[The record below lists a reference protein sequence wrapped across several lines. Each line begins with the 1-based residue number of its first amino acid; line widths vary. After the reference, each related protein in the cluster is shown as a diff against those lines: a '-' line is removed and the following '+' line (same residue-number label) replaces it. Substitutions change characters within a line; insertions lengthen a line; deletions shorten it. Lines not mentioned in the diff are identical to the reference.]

1 MLDFLARDC
10 YNNAAKAVGH
20 KALADDNQLDAWD
33 LENLLTVAL
42 RIKSPEKLNS
52 YILVDTFLF
61 LSFDEDFDTLREE
74 FASAFYDEVDRE
86 PRSSELPE
94 MRISYDVR
102 MTESSL
108 LIRETLSRELH
119 RLNEQVKQRKLGA
132 ITAIMPDENPKR
144 DKSQDTAAHKNLQC
158 VDSGRGYP

>member
-1 MLDFLARDC
+1 M
-10 YNNAAKAVGH
+10 
-20 KALADDNQLDAWD
+20 ADDNQLDAWD

-52 YILVDTFLF
+52 YILVDAFLF

-74 FASAFYDEVDRE
+74 IASAFYDEVDRE

>member
-1 MLDFLARDC
+1 M
-10 YNNAAKAVGH
+10 
-20 KALADDNQLDAWD
+20 ADDNQLDARD
-33 LENLLTVAL
+33 LKNLLTVAL
-42 RIKSPEKLNS
+42 RIKSPGKLNS

-61 LSFDEDFDTLREE
+61 LSLDEDFDTLREE
-74 FASAFYDEVDRE
+74 IASAFYGEVDHE

-102 MTESSL
+102 MNESSL

>member
-1 MLDFLARDC
+1 M
-10 YNNAAKAVGH
+10 
-20 KALADDNQLDAWD
+20 ADDNQLDAWD
-33 LENLLTVAL
+33 LKNLLTVAL
-42 RIKSPEKLNS
+42 RIKSPGKLNS

-61 LSFDEDFDTLREE
+61 LSLDEDFDTLREE
-74 FASAFYDEVDRE
+74 IASAFYDEVDHE

-102 MTESSL
+102 MSESSL

>member
-1 MLDFLARDC
+1 M
-10 YNNAAKAVGH
+10 
-20 KALADDNQLDAWD
+20 ADDNQLDARD
-33 LENLLTVAL
+33 LKNLLTVAL
-42 RIKSPEKLNS
+42 RIKSPGKLNS

-61 LSFDEDFDTLREE
+61 LSLDEDFDTLREE
-74 FASAFYDEVDRE
+74 IASAFYDEVDHE

-102 MTESSL
+102 MSESSL